1 MSNASDPM
9 PTEAIERA
17 LEVIRR
23 RVSGTEAECAAL
35 RKRIAADQEEEQ
47 LLVRILSIRRGEPI
61 QNRHAAPRPLT
72 IPRDLDARPADS
84 LLQAV
89 IEELTSSGRPMH
101 ISDLMR
107 LLALRKVVIPGAG
120 TQANLIT
127 YLRRDP
133 RFVRASRGMYALAE
147 WGIDAMPPTRRRK
160 RRKRGRAT

>member
-1 MSNASDPM
+1 
-9 PTEAIERA
+9 
-17 LEVIRR
+17 
-23 RVSGTEAECAAL
+23 
-35 RKRIAADQEEEQ
+35 
-47 LLVRILSIRRGEPI
+47 
-61 QNRHAAPRPLT
+61 
-72 IPRDLDARPADS
+72 

-89 IEELTSSGRPMH
+89 IDELSSSGRPMH

-107 LLALRKVVIPGAG
+107 LLALGKVVIPGAG

-160 RRKRGRAT
+160 RRKRGRARAT